1 MAYLLFRVAD
11 CIEDHDML
19 DARTKARLLRLW
31 AGVLTGEAP
40 VDALTAEL
48 ARLDGSDPEVY
59 VAQHAGS
66 SHGPPAEPSR
76 NAPPY
81 SCPPCP

>member
-1 MAYLLFRVAD
+1 MTL
-11 CIEDHDML
+11 L

-31 AGVLTGEAP
+31 ADVCGEAP

-59 VAQHAGS
+59 VAQHADS
-66 SHGPPAEPSR
+66 VMAHLQSLPE
-76 NAPPY
+76 NAPADT
-81 SCPPCP
+81 CPPCA

>member
-11 CIEDHDML
+11 CIEDHDLL
-19 DARTKARLLRLW
+19 DAPTKARLLRLW

-59 VAQHAGS
+59 VAQHADS
-66 SHGPPAEPSR
+66 VMAHLQSLPETHRA
-76 NAPPY
+76 Y